1 MIYYRGSRNELPGR
15 TGISHWVEHML
26 FKGTDTFPRR
36 VRQGGGAAEGRL
48 QRHDQ
53 PRLDDLLR
61 DLSVGS
67 HRTGAA
73 SGKRPHGQFAL
84 RRQETELERTVI
96 LSEREGSEN
105 SYFWLL
111 NEEVTAAAF
120 REHAYRHPIIGWR
133 GDLHTMQR
141 DDLFRHYRTFYTP
154 RNAVAVAVG
163 DFGRRRHVGADRPL
177 LRQLAP
183 GAGRRA
189 ASGNGNAPA
198 GRTTHRAAG
207 R

>member
-1 MIYYRGSRNELPGR
+1 MNVTRTQLDNGLRVILSETHTAPVASLIYLSRQPQR
-15 TGISHWVEHML
+15 TARSHRHQPL
-26 FKGTDTFPRR
+26 
-36 VRQGGGAAEGRL
+36 GGAHALQGHGHLSRSEFDKAVAPPEGRL

-120 REHAYRHPIIGWR
+120 QEHAYRHPIIGWR

-141 DDLFRHYRTFYTP
+141 DDLFRHYRTFYTAQ
-154 RNAVAVAVG
+154 RG
-163 DFGRRRHVGADRPL
+163 GRRRG
-177 LRQLAP
+177 
-183 GAGRRA
+183 
-189 ASGNGNAPA
+189 
-198 GRTTHRAAG
+198 
-207 R
+207 